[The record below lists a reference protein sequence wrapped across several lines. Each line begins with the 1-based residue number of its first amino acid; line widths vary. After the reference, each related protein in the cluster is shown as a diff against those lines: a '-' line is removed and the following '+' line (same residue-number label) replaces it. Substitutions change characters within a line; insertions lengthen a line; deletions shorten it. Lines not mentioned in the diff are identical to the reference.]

1 MDDLFYEIQNESL
14 FLYGVRIN
22 QFIMRKNMIL
32 AMLVT
37 AWLSQGVVVPDSENT
52 ETDSDE
58 DEMPDEL

>member
-1 MDDLFYEIQNESL
+1 
-14 FLYGVRIN
+14 
-22 QFIMRKNMIL
+22 MRKNMIL